1 MRYWLS
7 DIARICGGRVVGQ
20 DVTVCGVVT
29 DSRSCAF
36 ADDAMFVAMRGENH
50 DSHDYIKD
58 MCRRGIR
65 AFMVERDDAA
75 VHISDSS
82 GCVVVEN
89 SLMALQTLAAAH
101 RKSFKGC
108 VVGITGSNGKTVVK
122 EWVAR
127 SLPDD
132 VKFFASPMSYNS
144 QLGVALSLLMIQGD
158 EQVALIEAGISQRGE
173 MERLER
179 MICPDV
185 VVMTSIGDAHQS
197 NFDSLEQ
204 KINEKLILARG
215 ARTFIYHSAYD
226 SITDAMSDGLPI
238 DCRVVDAAV
247 ENLGGLKMCGEAI
260 RIDGQLVKAL
270 CRELGYGEV
279 SLRMEDVAMRLEV
292 KEGINSSTIINDTYN
307 SDINSLALAL
317 DTLQSVALGAQTTA
331 IVSDIEQSGMQDKEL
346 YERVAAL
353 VERAKVDMLIGVGER
368 IKQYASMFKCRTRFY
383 ASTEELEQGLSYDDI
398 AGRTILLKGNR
409 RSRFERVC
417 HQLERRSHTTVLE
430 VNLDAMTHNVGYF
443 RKFLPMNHRLV
454 AMVKALS
461 YGAGDVEVAQL
472 MQRLGMDYLAVAFAD
487 EGIVLRRKGITMPI
501 VVLNAD
507 AGSFDKMVANDL
519 QPEIYS
525 FHSLRDFRA
534 CVERYGAHNYPIHI
548 KLDTGMHRLG
558 FVEPELDALIEQL
571 MADKVVKV
579 ASVFAHLSCADD
591 ESKDDFTREQISVF
605 DRMSRRLVKALPYK
619 VLRHTANSAAIERF
633 PEAQFDM
640 CRLGLGLYGYGYKHN
655 DELQPVSTLKT
666 RIVQLRERKA
676 GEAIGYGQ
684 AGVLERDSKIA
695 TIPIGYADGLDRH
708 LGSGRWS
715 MLVGGG
721 KAHTVGRICMDS
733 CMIDV
738 TDIEGVKEGDEVVI
752 FSPIAGNT
760 PEDMAEVL
768 GTISYEIIT
777 SVSARV
783 KRIYVR
789 E

>member
-1 MRYWLS
+1 MKYRLS
-7 DIARICGGRVVGQ
+7 EIARLCGGRVVGQ
-20 DVTVCGVVT
+20 DVTVCSILT

-36 ADDAMFVAMRGENH
+36 TGDAMFVAMRGENH
-50 DSHDYIKD
+50 DSHDYLKD
-58 MCRRGIR
+58 MLRRGVN
-65 AFMVERDDAA
+65 AFMIEREESVINMLDG
-75 VHISDSS
+75 V
-82 GCVVVEN
+82 GCVVVDN
-89 SLMALQTLAAAH
+89 ALTALQSLAAAH
-101 RKSFKGC
+101 RRAFRGC

-127 SLPDD
+127 SLPAD
-132 VKFFASPMSYNS
+132 VNYFASPMSYNS

-158 EQVALIEAGISQRGE
+158 EQVAFIEAGISKCGE

-179 MICPDV
+179 MIQPDV

-197 NFDSLEQ
+197 NFDSVEQ
-204 KINEKLILARG
+204 KIKEKLKLAVG
-215 ARTFIYHSAYD
+215 AHTFVYHSAYD
-226 SITDAMSDGLPI
+226 QITKSIVESLPV
-238 DCRVVDAAV
+238 DCRVVDAAD
-247 ENLGGLKMCGEAI
+247 ESIESLKRVGDAMC
-260 RIDGQLVKAL
+260 IDGQLVKTL

-279 SLRMEDVAMRLEV
+279 NPRMDDVAMRLEV

-317 DTLQSVALGAQTTA
+317 DTLQSVALGAPTVA
-331 IVSDIEQSGMQDKEL
+331 VVSDIEQSGMQNEEL

-368 IKQYASMFKCRTRFY
+368 IKQYAPKFKCRTRFY
-383 ASTEELEQGLSYDDI
+383 ASTEELEQGLSYEDI

-443 RKFLPMNHRLV
+443 RRFLPMNHRLV

-487 EGIVLRRKGITMPI
+487 EGVVLRRKGITMPI

-525 FHSLRDFRA
+525 FHSLHDFRA
-534 CVERYGAHNYPIHI
+534 SVERYGLQNYPVHI

-558 FVEPELDALIEQL
+558 FVEEELGVLIEEL
-571 MADKVVKV
+571 RENKVLKV
-579 ASVFAHLSCADD
+579 ASVFAHLACADD
-591 ESKDDFTREQISVF
+591 ESQDEFTRQQITRF
-605 DRMSRRLVKALPYK
+605 DKMSSRLVEALPYK

-684 AGVLERDSKIA
+684 AGELERDSKIA

-708 LGSGRWS
+708 LGGGRWS
-715 MLVGGG
+715 MLVGGE
-721 KAHTVGRICMDS
+721 KAPTVGRICMDS

-738 TDIEGVKEGDEVVI
+738 TDIEGVSEGDEVVI
-752 FSPIAGNT
+752 FSSIAGNT
-760 PEDMAEVL
+760 PEDMAQVL
-768 GTISYEIIT
+768 ETISYEVIT